1 MASIDAELNTI
12 ATSVYGSEMRS
23 AIHDAIEKVNNGS
36 LDRHITQTVTGEVT
50 SGASTLYLYSITF
63 HSLIPHS
70 ATVANDIVTVDA
82 VISVVNGRSGYPL
95 GPGIE
100 DDGVVVCTI
109 PDEFWPT
116 YDFKLPVVP
125 MGTADIDLPHLYFDA
140 TNQQIRFVN
149 GFSEILGDITN
160 MMSHGTYF
168 VTSG

>member
-1 MASIDAELNTI
+1 MANIDSELTVI
-12 ATSVYGSEMRS
+12 STAIYGSDMRT

-70 ATVANDIVTVDA
+70 ATILNDIVTVDA
-82 VISVVNGRSGYPL
+82 TISVVDGRSGYPL
-95 GPGIE
+95 SPGVE
-100 DDGVVVCTI
+100 DTGVVVCTV
-109 PDEFWPT
+109 PDEFAPS
-116 YDFKLPVVP
+116 YNFKLPVVP
-125 MGTADIDLPHLYFDA
+125 MGSADIDLPHLYFDA
-140 TNQQIRFVN
+140 ANQQIRFVN

-168 VTSG
+168 VIS